1 MKSDLR
7 TSNQQ
12 DPGHRMVEKNE
23 AVQLAKD
30 LGQYI
35 IYKVTCDDLTF
46 HYRSCQLL

>member
-7 TSNQQ
+7 SN
-12 DPGHRMVEKNE
+12 DGEGRPVHSMVEKDE

-35 IYKVTCDDLTF
+35 IYKVTCYD
-46 HYRSCQLL
+46 